1 MRRITLKVQSLGGP
15 IWASD
20 DAFKRAMRIR
30 DRQAVMDVSAAT
42 IGVILSLSTTFMLH
56 ALHGSLS

>member
-30 DRQAVMDVSAAT
+30 DRQAVMDVSIANRRSRRREKQA
-42 IGVILSLSTTFMLH
+42 GLLN
-56 ALHGSLS
+56 